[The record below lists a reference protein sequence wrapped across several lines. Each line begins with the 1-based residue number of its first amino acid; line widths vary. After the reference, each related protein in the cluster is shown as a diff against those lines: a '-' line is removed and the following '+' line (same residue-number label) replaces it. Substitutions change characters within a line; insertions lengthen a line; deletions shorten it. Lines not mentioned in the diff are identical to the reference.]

1 MDGDAPVRRPAD
13 PPARFARMPDANDT
27 PRLGGMALAN
37 GLLVHGPTHWA
48 AAVRNGDGEIIVA
61 SGPKPR
67 FARGVLARVPVVRG
81 ALRMAESVAVVPV
94 ARAKTPGARLA
105 MENARVVAAVAGSA
119 MIASIVRRSSRSA
132 LLQESVGAVA
142 GLLPAVATLRG
153 SSAAATWHAVE
164 HKSIAAYEAG
174 GPSEVVRA
182 AAHPKEHMRCGTN
195 LVLPLMIF
203 NVVVNTAIRRM
214 APRPTTAVRM
224 AGSML
229 SVGAAVE
236 LVAFAHRRPGHPVSR
251 AVHRVGHTIQAR
263 FATREPGPGEMVVGR
278 AAMDEILRV
287 EGVT

>member
-1 MDGDAPVRRPAD
+1 MPECDRDSRHRPDEA
-13 PPARFARMPDANDT
+13 ARFGGMSDSNEG

-48 AAVRNGDGEIIVA
+48 VAVRDGGGEIVVS

-67 FARGVLARVPVVRG
+67 FTLGPLGRIPVIRG
-81 ALRMAESVAVVPV
+81 ALRMVESVAVVPV
-94 ARAKTPGARLA
+94 ARVNTPGARLA
-105 MENARVVAAVAGSA
+105 MENVRVVAAVAGSA
-119 MIASIVRRSSRSA
+119 LVASIVRRTSRSA
-132 LLQESVGAVA
+132 LIQESVGALA
-142 GLLPAVATLRG
+142 GLAPAVATLQG
-153 SSAAATWHAVE
+153 SHAATWHAVE

-174 GPSEVVRA
+174 GPSEVARA

-195 LVLPLMIF
+195 LVLPLMVFTVI
-203 NVVVNTAIRRM
+203 VNTAIRRL
-214 APRPTTAVRM
+214 APQPTAALRM
-224 AGSML
+224 TGSL
-229 SVGAAVE
+229 VSVGAAVE
-236 LVAFAHRRPGHPVSR
+236 LFAFAHRRPNHPVAR